1 MCTPGGL
8 PRWLS
13 GKEPTCQCRRWRRGF
28 HPWVGKIPWRRAQ
41 QPTPVSLPGES
52 HGQRN
57 LAGYS
62 LWGHIESDTAEHA
75 HSHAPGRVLGYT
87 SGSLLQFTSVAQS
100 CPALC
105 DPMKCS
111 TPGLPVHHQLPE
123 FTQTH
128 VHRVGDA
135 IQPSHPLLSPFPP
148 APNPS
153 RLSLYVNKG

>member
-1 MCTPGGL
+1 M
-8 PRWLS
+8 
-13 GKEPTCQCRRWRRGF
+13 
-28 HPWVGKIPWRRAQ
+28 PWRRAQ

-62 LWGHIESDTAEHA
+62 LWGHKESDTAEHA

-105 DPMKCS
+105 DPMGCS
-111 TPGLPVHHQLPE
+111 PPGSSVLGILQARLLEWVAVPSSSRSSQPWN
-123 FTQTH
+123 QTH
-128 VHRVGDA
+128 ISSVSCIGRRHFTTS
-135 IQPSHPLLSPFPP
+135 SHLESLSCLKKHPCHNCIIVP
-148 APNPS
+148 
-153 RLSLYVNKG
+153 REQIWC